1 MAKRDP
7 IRLHHA
13 YFKTRGRGAK
23 SFGTRAKALKEEAGK
38 TVRFGDFEL
47 DLDRRELRRSG
58 RPVHLSPRAFALL
71 DVLVAERPRALSK
84 DDLRKRLWPDTYVS
98 NTALAQLVTEV
109 RKALG
114 DRAREGQWVRTVF
127 GFGYGFAGTV
137 VEEDE
142 EAAGPPARPAC
153 WLRWGHHHLT
163 LGEGENVV
171 GRGSEADVRIG
182 VPEVS
187 RRHARI
193 VVEGGNAVVEDLQ
206 SRNGTF
212 VRGRPV
218 NRPTKL
224 ADGDEVAFGPEVLVF
239 CSTSA
244 STTTRAVRRQE

>member
-1 MAKRDP
+1 
-7 IRLHHA
+7 
-13 YFKTRGRGAK
+13 
-23 SFGTRAKALKEEAGK
+23 LKPEAEN
-38 TVRFGDFEL
+38 TVRFGEFEL
-47 DLDRRELRRSG
+47 DLDRRELRKSG
-58 RPVHLSPRAFALL
+58 RAAHLSPRAFALL
-71 DVLVAERPRALSK
+71 ELLVTERPRTLSK

-109 RKALG
+109 RKALA
-114 DRAREGQWVRTVF
+114 DRAREARWIRTVF

-137 VEEDE
+137 EDG
-142 EAAGPPARPAC
+142 AAAAAPSRPAC

-163 LGEGENVV
+163 LDEGENLV

-193 VVEGGNAVVEDLQ
+193 VVEAGTAVLEDLQ

-212 VRGRPV
+212 VRGRQV
-218 NRPTKL
+218 NGPTKL

-244 STTTRAVRRQE
+244 SSTTRAVRRRE

>member
-1 MAKRDP
+1 
-7 IRLHHA
+7 
-13 YFKTRGRGAK
+13 
-23 SFGTRAKALKEEAGK
+23 LKPEAGK
-38 TVRFGDFEL
+38 SVRFGEFEL
-47 DLDRRELRRSG
+47 DLDRRELRRG
-58 RPVHLSPRAFALL
+58 HGACHLSPRAFALL
-71 DVLVAERPRALSK
+71 DVLVAERPRTLSK

-114 DRAREGQWVRTVF
+114 DRARESTWIRTVF

-137 VEEDE
+137 QEEGDA
-142 EAAGPPARPAC
+142 EAPPARPAC

-171 GRGSEADVRIG
+171 GRASEADVRIG

-193 VVEGGNAVVEDLQ
+193 VVDGGAAVLEDLQ

-218 NRPTKL
+218 SRPTKL
-224 ADGDEVAFGPEVLVF
+224 ADGDEIAFGPELLVF

-244 STTTRAVRRQE
+244 STTTRAVRRRE

>member
-1 MAKRDP
+1 LKAEAR
-7 IRLHHA
+7 
-13 YFKTRGRGAK
+13 KTA
-23 SFGTRAKALKEEAGK
+23 
-38 TVRFGDFEL
+38 RFGDFEL

-58 RPVHLSPRAFALL
+58 RALHLSPRAFALL
-71 DVLVAERPRALSK
+71 ELLVAERPRTLGK

-109 RKALG
+109 RKTLG
-114 DRAREGQWVRTVF
+114 DRAREARWIRTVF
-127 GFGYGFAGTV
+127 GFGYGFAGE
-137 VEEDE
+137 VEEASP
-142 EAAGPPARPAC
+142 AAAPPARPAC

-163 LGEGENVV
+163 LGEGENLV

-193 VVEGGNAVVEDLQ
+193 MVDGGAAVLEDLQ

-218 NRPTKL
+218 DRPTRL

-244 STTTRAVRRQE
+244 STTTRAVRRRE